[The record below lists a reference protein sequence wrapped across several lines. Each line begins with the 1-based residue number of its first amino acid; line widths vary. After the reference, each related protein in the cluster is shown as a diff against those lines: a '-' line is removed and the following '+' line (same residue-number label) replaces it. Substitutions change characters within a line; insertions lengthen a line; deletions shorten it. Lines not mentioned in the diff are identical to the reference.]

1 MPEKSAI
8 MYPPWAAVRTMWLS
22 ESRNKL
28 PGCQEGFQE
37 LENDFQGSKQDALYL
52 TFSV

>member
-22 ESRNKL
+22 ESWNNL
-28 PGCQEGFQE
+28 PGGQGEFQE
-37 LENDFQGSKQDALYL
+37 LKNGFHRSKQILYI
-52 TFSV
+52 